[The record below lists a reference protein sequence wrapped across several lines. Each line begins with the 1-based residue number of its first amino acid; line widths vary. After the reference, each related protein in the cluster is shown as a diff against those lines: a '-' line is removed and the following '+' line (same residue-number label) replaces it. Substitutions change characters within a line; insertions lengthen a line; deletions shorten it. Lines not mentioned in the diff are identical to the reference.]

1 MTRWTIQEAAVK
13 AGLSTRTLRRR
24 IKEGSVYA
32 TLEDGKYY
40 LDSNEVDRLT
50 GLSTQVDTGRVDKA
64 RPLSK
69 QLTTPTAVI
78 ALDKV
83 EYDRLIYRVGQ
94 LEEREQRLIEY
105 QQDRETKDNELSEA
119 RQRIEELEKKLSEM
133 KNKSWWRRLFK
144 K

>member
-1 MTRWTIQEAAVK
+1 LTRWTIQEAAVK

>member
-1 MTRWTIQEAAVK
+1 MARLNLKEAADKLNV
-13 AGLSTRTLRRR
+13 SIRTLRRR

-40 LDSNEVDRLT
+40 LDSNEVDRLSN
-50 GLSTQVDTGRVDKA
+50 LSTQVDTGRVDKA
-64 RPLSK
+64 RLLSK
-69 QLTTPTAVI
+69 QMSTPTAII

-94 LEEREQRLIEY
+94 LEEREQRLLEY

-119 RQRIEELEKKLSEM
+119 RQRIEELEKKLLDM
-133 KNKSWWRRLFK
+133 KNRSWWKRIFK